1 MAMNIYESSE
11 DYLEMML
18 MLKEQKGYIRSTDI
32 ADGLGVTKPSVS
44 YAVKRLRENGYI
56 NMAHD
61 GEITLTEKG
70 MDIAART
77 YDKHKLISCFLQ
89 SIGVSETVALRDAC
103 KMEHDMS
110 DETYQAL
117 LRHCESLVLK

>member
-18 MLKEQKGYIRSTDI
+18 MLREQKGYIRSTDI

-56 NMAHD
+56 NMAEG

-70 MDIAART
+70 MEIASAT
-77 YDKHKLISCFLQ
+77 YGKHKLISKLLQ
-89 SIGVSETVALRDAC
+89 SIGVSETVAPREAC
-103 KMEHDMS
+103 KLEHDIS
-110 DETYQAL
+110 EETYQAL
-117 LRHCESLVLK
+117 LRQAERL

>member
-77 YDKHKLISCFLQ
+77 YDKHKLISSFLQ